1 MPPRSR
7 RAADSLSPADLT
19 ALANAVADGKRAT
32 VYLCEGT
39 PSLGLAAGASAR
51 VVSVSGSTVTVRPRG
66 VDDELPYEADELR
79 MTRESAAK
87 PTARRTAPS
96 AIASVRTAT
105 PANSV
110 PAKAV
115 PANEV
120 PANEVPATPKSSPR
134 PKPSPKPA
142 GKPPRSVTVTIFGS
156 TDNQWSVAVTHGGR
170 KPGQSHTVTPDSV
183 EGALRELGD
192 ETAVAAASAVLDAAR
207 EEAVRRVED
216 LSRELA
222 AAQEAL
228 AALAPK

>member
-19 ALANAVADGKRAT
+19 ALAKAVADGKRAT
-32 VYLCEGT
+32 VFLCEGT

-79 MTRESAAK
+79 MTRELTAK

-120 PANEVPATPKSSPR
+120 PANEVPGKTAPANETPATPKSSP
-134 PKPSPKPA
+134 KPCA
-142 GKPPRSVTVTIFGS
+142 WQLA
-156 TDNQWSVAVTHGGR
+156 D
-170 KPGQSHTVTPDSV
+170 
-183 EGALRELGD
+183 L
-192 ETAVAAASAVLDAAR
+192 TAHER
-207 EEAVRRVED
+207 
-216 LSRELA
+216 
-222 AAQEAL
+222 
-228 AALAPK
+228 